1 MTSAQPVRH
10 AEAYRCGRLFAV
22 VAALQRLAQNEHHAL
37 GQPGA
42 AEKAAARPEPVLREP
57 LREIVQYLVQ
67 ARIRGQG
74 AAADP
79 VFRSLTDFL
88 PPTRAVPTSLHPDER
103 PDFHRGREEQA
114 ALIAKEHPPRR

>member
-10 AEAYRCGRLFAV
+10 SEAYRCGRLYAA
-22 VAALQRLAQNEHHAL
+22 VAALQRLAQNEHHGL
-37 GQPGA
+37 GQPGV
-42 AEKAAARPEPVLREP
+42 AEKAAARPEPHLREP
-57 LREIVQYLVQ
+57 LREIVHYLVQ

-88 PPTRAVPTSLHPDER
+88 PPAKNVPTSLNVDER